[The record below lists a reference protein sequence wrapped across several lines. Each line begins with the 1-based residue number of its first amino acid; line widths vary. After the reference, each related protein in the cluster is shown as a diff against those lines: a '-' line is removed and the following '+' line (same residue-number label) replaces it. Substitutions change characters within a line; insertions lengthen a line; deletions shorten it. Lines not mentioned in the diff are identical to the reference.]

1 MSADTGAQAP
11 LAVEVDLARGAKIV
25 SLREPDG
32 FEWLAQRAP
41 DRPTGPGRAFVDAEM
56 AGWDEC
62 APSIVACRVNGREVP
77 DHGDLW
83 DVPFR
88 AVGDVVEAVGE
99 SLGYR
104 FSRRVVPVSGGARF
118 EYHAEALDGP
128 VPFLWA
134 AHPQFA
140 APAGTRVELP
150 GVTEVVD
157 VLDPALPTVPWTAA
171 LATIDSVEPGGCRKV
186 YAPPTTSVSCAR
198 LVRPGGRALELTWS
212 AECAYVGVWF
222 DGTAYSAEPV
232 IAIEPTTGYFDRL
245 DRAIAAERVP
255 VLEPGIPF
263 TWWVEVRASEPGARG
278 TI

>member
-1 MSADTGAQAP
+1 MTGEAGAP
-11 LAVEVDLARGAKIV
+11 AALTVEVDLARGAKIV
-25 SLREPDG
+25 SLRDRDG

-62 APSIVACRVNGREVP
+62 APSIVACTVDGRDVP

-83 DVPFR
+83 DIPFR
-88 AVGDVVEAVGE
+88 AVGDTVEAVGE

-104 FSRRVVPVSGGARF
+104 FSRRIAPVAGGARF
-118 EYHAEALDGP
+118 EYRVEALAAP

-140 APAGTRVELP
+140 APPGTRVELP
-150 GVTEVVD
+150 EVTEVVD
-157 VLDPALPTVPWTAA
+157 VLDPALPTVPWTAD

-186 YAPPTTSVSCAR
+186 YAPPATPVSRAR
-198 LVRPGGRALELTWS
+198 LVRPGGRALDLAWS
-212 AECAYVGVWF
+212 TECPYVGVWF

-245 DRAIAAERVP
+245 DRAIAADRVP

-263 TWWVEVRASEPGARG
+263 TWWVELRAGGPGDPG